1 MADEPFVTQGNDHA
15 SHAGDAP
22 HRRRAADRL
31 TDRVRWFRNRSL
43 PLLVVLFALL
53 LCYPWFDVPGRQTP
67 LVMTVAFAAVPVF
80 GVLTLGRF
88 RWGVAAAIALMLGIL
103 VTERME
109 HADSEA
115 LLAGWVGL
123 LVIAFYL
130 VNIVVIGR
138 SVLKNDSLIDDRVY
152 GGIAVYILIGVMFA
166 VMHHRLGVRMPD
178 AYRAESRLQ
187 EEVLNWA
194 DYLYFSFSTF
204 TTVGFG
210 DIVPSNAFSRSLSAV
225 EAIVGVLYPAVLI
238 ARLVNRESWT
248 ARP

>member
-1 MADEPFVTQGNDHA
+1 MADECRVTQGNDHGG
-15 SHAGDAP
+15 HATDGA
-22 HRRRAADRL
+22 HRRRTTDRL
-31 TDRVRWFRNRSL
+31 TEPVRWLRNRSL
-43 PLLVVLFALL
+43 PLLVGLVGLL

-88 RWGVAAAIALMLGIL
+88 RWGVAGAFALMLGIL

-109 HADSEA
+109 HSDSEA

-123 LVIAFYL
+123 VVIAFYM
-130 VNIVVIGR
+130 VNIAVIGR
-138 SVLKNDSLIDDRVY
+138 SVMKSDSLIDDRVY

-178 AYRAESRLQ
+178 AYRSESRLH

-210 DIVPSNAFSRSLSAV
+210 DIVPTNAFSRSLSAV

-238 ARLVNRESWT
+238 ARLVNRDFNQT
-248 ARP
+248 RA